1 MLSSKVYSITNN
13 KAGYTRQRG
22 WDPLQERELILAH
35 LNKYSK
41 ITREDVVELGAMQM
55 HTKPRF
61 PASRTVDK

>member
-22 WDPLQERELILAH
+22 WDSLQEREPILAH

-41 ITREDVVELGAMQM
+41 ITRENRYTYRQT

>member
-41 ITREDVVELGAMQM
+41 ITREDIVELC
-55 HTKPRF
+55 R
-61 PASRTVDK
+61 RTPNTLPGFSDS